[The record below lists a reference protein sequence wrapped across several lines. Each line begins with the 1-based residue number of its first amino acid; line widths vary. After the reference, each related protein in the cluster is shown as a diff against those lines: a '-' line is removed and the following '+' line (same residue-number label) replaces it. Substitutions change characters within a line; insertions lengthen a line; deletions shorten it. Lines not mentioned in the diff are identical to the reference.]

1 MPKVLI
7 IEKENIL
14 AQMYKDRFEQENFLV
29 KIASNYQQ
37 GLELAKEEKPDLL
50 LIDILNPAKEDPDF
64 LNELKENKQLSTI
77 PVVIL
82 SNYEEPRNLQKTFSQ
97 IKDFFLNTQFTPSQ
111 LVERIKP
118 YLKQ

>member
-1 MPKVLI
+1 MAKILI
-7 IEKENIL
+7 IEKEPIL
-14 AQMYKDRFEQENFLV
+14 AEMYKDKFEQEHFFT
-29 KIASNYQQ
+29 KITSNYQQ
-37 GLELAKEEKPDLL
+37 GLEVAKEEKPDLI
-50 LIDILNPAKEDPDF
+50 LIDIQRPTPNDPDF

-82 SNYEEPRNLQKTFSQ
+82 SNYEEPRNLQKTFPQ